1 MTKKKIIYIVL
12 GVVALVLVYFNYYGS
27 DKEVGDIKK
36 IVETINAVY
45 ESDDY
50 HVEAEKEIDY
60 LDEKESK
67 FEKAKAIIQGMIL
80 SGDNVFLDK
89 DKNLTLDT
97 NILGISPNG
106 WEIKAS
112 ELKFNKETKELVSTK
127 PMYAKNEEKG
137 VEILAN
143 KFKTTISM
151 DNITLEDG
159 VVIKNKLFSI
169 LADKANY
176 DNNTKIITLEG
187 NIKLSN
193 RIGEVGD
200 INTLKDV
207 KSLENTSNNKK
218 EKEISGTFS
227 KVYFNL
233 NERNLYATDG
243 FDMKYDEVGL
253 KGKDIVLNETTQS
266 FKVTGDVKFTY
277 QDYIFDVS
285 YIEKEP
291 NSDIINV
298 YGQIKGGN
306 PIYSV
311 LADKGEY
318 NINDKKI
325 RIFGNVDITSTKGE
339 KLNLDNFVYSSE
351 TKEADMYGNKIK
363 YTSPT
368 NNLEAEYIHYNTV
381 TKEITTDKPF
391 DSWNEKGEGITGT
404 NVVYNLGTK
413 DFYSKENITV
423 KNKDYGLTTKNV
435 TYKEET
441 GILSAPEPYVIKST
455 DETSTINGKSITYN
469 KKTGELTSPGE
480 IILNNKGTIMKGHD
494 LVYNNI
500 SGLGKLQGP
509 IPFEN
514 KEDKMSGTAKEI
526 IIKKGDYVDLIGPI
540 KVKQD
545 TTNMLVDNAR
555 YSYKDELVHVNT
567 PVKFNDPV
575 KSMVGSV
582 SSATYS
588 PKDSILKG
596 TNFNMK
602 EPDRSAKA
610 QNIVLYNKENRR
622 LELIG
627 NAYLSSGK
635 DNISGP
641 KIVYYLDTKDAET
654 PTNSIIHYDQYT
666 VKSTYGKVNKE
677 SGEIFVKNA
686 DVKSLDGNDFS
697 SNQAKGNIN
706 NVVHFTGN
714 VKGKSKQKEGDVYF
728 TGDKADLYMS
738 KVNNKYEAKKV
749 IVNTKSTFTQLNRK
763 IVSNYMELDLI
774 KKEVYAKD
782 KPVLTID
789 DGPKGNT
796 LVKADDVTG
805 YIDQD
810 LIKLNKNV
818 YVKNVNEKKEEVVLT
833 ADRGA
838 VTKKMADVYDRVKV
852 VTKDSVTTA
861 NEGHY
866 DMENRKIRAKGNVH
880 VEYQTDKSAGNVFD
894 NMTSTNTKKTTKK

>member
-1 MTKKKIIYIVL
+1 MSKKKIIYIVL

-89 DKNLTLDT
+89 NKNLTLDT

-112 ELKFNKETKELVSTK
+112 ELKFNKEAKELVSTK

-176 DNNTKIITLEG
+176 NNNTKIITLEG
-187 NIKLSN
+187 NIRLSN
-193 RIGEVGD
+193 GIGEVGD

-207 KSLENTSNNKK
+207 KDIPNNSINKNDK
-218 EKEISGTFS
+218 EMSGTFS
-227 KVYFNL
+227 KVYFDL

-243 FDMKYDEVGL
+243 FDLKYDEVGL
-253 KGKDIVLNETTQS
+253 RGKNIVLNETTQS
-266 FKVTGDVKFTY
+266 LKVTDDVKFTY
-277 QDYIFDVS
+277 QDYVFDVS

-291 NSDIINV
+291 NSDIINI
-298 YGQIKGGN
+298 YGKIKGGN
-306 PIYSV
+306 PVYSV

-318 NINDKKI
+318 NVNDRKI

-363 YTSPT
+363 YTSST
-368 NNLEAEYIHYNTV
+368 NNLEAEYIHYSTV

-404 NVVYNLGTK
+404 NIVYNLGTK

-435 TYKEET
+435 TYKEDT
-441 GILSAPEPYVIKST
+441 GILSAPEPYVIKSI

-555 YSYKDELVHVNT
+555 YSYKDGLVHVNT
-567 PVKFNDPV
+567 PVKFNDSV

-582 SSATYS
+582 NSATYS

-706 NVVHFTGN
+706 DVVHFTGN
-714 VKGKSKQKEGDVYF
+714 VKGKSTQKEGDVYF
-728 TGDKADLYMS
+728 TGDKVNLYMG
-738 KVNNKYEAKKV
+738 KVNDKYEAKKV
-749 IVNTKSTFTQLNRK
+749 IVDTKSTFTQLNRK

-774 KKEVYAKD
+774 KKEIYAKD
-782 KPVLTID
+782 RPILTID
-789 DGPKGNT
+789 DGEKGNT

-805 YIDQD
+805 YIDKE

-818 YVKNVNEKKEEVVLT
+818 YVKNINEKKEETVLT
-833 ADRGA
+833 ADRGT
-838 VTKKMADVYDRVKV
+838 VTKQMADVYDRVKI

-866 DMENRKIRAKGNVH
+866 DMVNRKIRAKGNVH
-880 VEYQTDKSAGNVFD
+880 VDYTGDKSA
-894 NMTSTNTKKTTKK
+894 STILNDMASTKKK

>member
-351 TKEADMYGNKIK
+351 TKEADMYGNKIR

-404 NVVYNLGTK
+404 NIVYNLGTK

-480 IILNNKGTIMKGHD
+480 IIVNSKGTIMKGHD

-789 DGPKGNT
+789 DGEKGNT

-805 YIDQD
+805 YIDKE

-818 YVKNVNEKKEEVVLT
+818 YVKNINEKKEETVLT
-833 ADRGA
+833 ADRGT
-838 VTKKMADVYDRVKV
+838 VTKQMADVYDRVKV
-852 VTKDSVTTA
+852 VTKDSVITA

-866 DMENRKIRAKGNVH
+866 DIVNRKIRAKGNVH
-880 VEYQTDKSAGNVFD
+880 VDYTSDKSASSIFND
-894 NMTSTNTKKTTKK
+894 MTSTKKK

>member
-1 MTKKKIIYIVL
+1 MSKKKIIYIVL

-89 DKNLTLDT
+89 NKNLTLDT

-112 ELKFNKETKELVSTK
+112 ELKFNKEAKELVSTK

-176 DNNTKIITLEG
+176 NNNTKIITLEG

-193 RIGEVGD
+193 RIGEIGD

-218 EKEISGTFS
+218 EKEMSGTFS
-227 KVYFNL
+227 KVYFDL

-243 FDMKYDEVGL
+243 FDLKYDEVRL
-253 KGKDIVLNETTQS
+253 KGKNIVLNETTQS
-266 FKVTGDVKFTY
+266 LKVTDDVKFTY
-277 QDYIFDVS
+277 QDYVFDVS

-291 NSDIINV
+291 NSDIINI
-298 YGQIKGGN
+298 YGKIKGGN
-306 PIYSV
+306 PVYSV

-318 NINDKKI
+318 NVNDRKI

-363 YTSPT
+363 YTSST
-368 NNLEAEYIHYNTV
+368 NNLEAEYIHYSTV

-404 NVVYNLGTK
+404 NIVYNLGTK

-555 YSYKDELVHVNT
+555 YSYKDGLVHVNT
-567 PVKFNDPV
+567 PVKFNDSV

-582 SSATYS
+582 NSATYS

-706 NVVHFTGN
+706 DVVHFTGN
-714 VKGKSKQKEGDVYF
+714 VKGKSTQKEGDVYF
-728 TGDKADLYMS
+728 TGDKVDLYMG
-738 KVNNKYEAKKV
+738 KVNDKYEAKKV
-749 IVNTKSTFTQLNRK
+749 IVDTKSTFTQLNRK

-774 KKEVYAKD
+774 KKEIYAKD
-782 KPVLTID
+782 RPILTID
-789 DGPKGNT
+789 DGEKGNT
-796 LVKADDVTG
+796 LVKADDVTA
-805 YIDQD
+805 YIDKE

-818 YVKNVNEKKEEVVLT
+818 YVKNINEKKEETVLT
-833 ADRGA
+833 AERGT
-838 VTKKMADVYDRVKV
+838 VTKQMADVYDRVKI

-866 DMENRKIRAKGNVH
+866 DMVNRKIRAKGNVH
-880 VEYQTDKSAGNVFD
+880 VDYTGDKSA
-894 NMTSTNTKKTTKK
+894 STMFNDMASTKKK

>member
-404 NVVYNLGTK
+404 NIVYNLGTK

-480 IILNNKGTIMKGHD
+480 IMLNNKGTIMKGHD

-602 EPDRSAKA
+602 EPDKSAKA
-610 QNIVLYNKENRR
+610 QSIVLYNKENRR

-738 KVNNKYEAKKV
+738 KVNDKYEAKKV

-789 DGPKGNT
+789 DGEKGNT

-805 YIDQD
+805 YIDKE

-818 YVKNVNEKKEEVVLT
+818 YVKNINEKKEETVLT
-833 ADRGA
+833 ADRGT
-838 VTKKMADVYDRVKV
+838 VTKQMADVYDRVKV
-852 VTKDSVTTA
+852 VTKDSVITA

-866 DMENRKIRAKGNVH
+866 DIVNRKIRAKGNVH
-880 VEYQTDKSAGNVFD
+880 VDYTSGKSASSIFND
-894 NMTSTNTKKTTKK
+894 TTSTKKK

>member
-1 MTKKKIIYIVL
+1 MSKKKIIYIVL

-404 NVVYNLGTK
+404 NIVYNLGTK

-435 TYKEET
+435 TYKEDT

-526 IIKKGDYVDLIGPI
+526 IIKKGDYVDLNGPI

-789 DGPKGNT
+789 DGEKGNT

-805 YIDQD
+805 YIDKE

-818 YVKNVNEKKEEVVLT
+818 YVKNINEKKEETVLT
-833 ADRGA
+833 ADRGT
-838 VTKKMADVYDRVKV
+838 VTKQMADVYDRVKV
-852 VTKDSVTTA
+852 VTKDSVITA

-866 DMENRKIRAKGNVH
+866 DIVNRKIRAKGNVH
-880 VEYQTDKSAGNVFD
+880 VDYTSDKSASSIFND
-894 NMTSTNTKKTTKK
+894 MTSTKKK

>member
-404 NVVYNLGTK
+404 NIVYNLGNK

-789 DGPKGNT
+789 DGEKGNT

-805 YIDQD
+805 YIDKE

-818 YVKNVNEKKEEVVLT
+818 YVKNINEKKEETVLT
-833 ADRGA
+833 ADRGT
-838 VTKKMADVYDRVKV
+838 VTKQMADVYDRVKV
-852 VTKDSVTTA
+852 VTKDSVITA

-866 DMENRKIRAKGNVH
+866 DIVNRKIRAKGNVH
-880 VEYQTDKSAGNVFD
+880 VDYTSDKSASSIFND
-894 NMTSTNTKKTTKK
+894 TTSTKKK

>member
-1 MTKKKIIYIVL
+1 MSKKKIIYIAMGAIAVVL
-12 GVVALVLVYFNYYGS
+12 GYFNYFGS
-27 DKEVGDIKK
+27 DKEVGDIRK
-36 IVETINAVY
+36 IIETINAVY
-45 ESDDY
+45 ESDDI

-60 LDEKESK
+60 IDEKESK
-67 FEKAKAIIQGMIL
+67 FEKAKATIQGMLL
-80 SGDNVFLDK
+80 SGDNAFLDK

-112 ELKFNKETKELVSTK
+112 ELKYNKETQELISVK

-137 VEILAN
+137 IEVLAN

-176 DNNTKIITLEG
+176 NNANKTIILEG
-187 NIKLSN
+187 NIRLSN
-193 RIGEVGD
+193 RIGDIGD
-200 INTLKDV
+200 INTLKDIKDIQNSDV
-207 KSLENTSNNKK
+207 NKTDK
-218 EKEISGTFS
+218 EMSGTFE

-233 NERNLYATDG
+233 DERNLYATDG
-243 FDMKYDEVGL
+243 FDLKYDEVGL
-253 KGKDIVLNETTQS
+253 KGKNIVLNEITQS
-266 FKVTGDVKFTY
+266 FKVTDDVKFIY
-277 QDYIFDVS
+277 QDYIFDVN

-318 NINDKKI
+318 NINDKKV

-339 KLNLDNFVYSSE
+339 NLKLDNFIYSSE
-351 TKEADMYGNKIK
+351 TKEMDMYGNKIK
-363 YTSPT
+363 YTSPD
-368 NNLEAEYIHYNTV
+368 NNLEAEYIHYNTI
-381 TKEITTDKPF
+381 TKEVTTNKPF
-391 DSWNEKGEGITGT
+391 DSWNAKGEGLTGT
-404 NVVYNLGTK
+404 SIVYNLGTK

-441 GILSAPEPYVIKST
+441 GILTAPEPYVIESNSGDST
-455 DETSTINGKSITYN
+455 VNGNSITYN
-469 KKTGELTSPGE
+469 KKTGELVSPGQ
-480 IILNNKGTIMKGHD
+480 IIVNDKGTIIKGHD

-500 SGLGKLQGP
+500 SGLGKIQGP

-514 KEDKMSGTAKEI
+514 KADNMSGIAKEL

-540 KVKQD
+540 KARRE
-545 TTNMLVDNAR
+545 TTNMEFANAR
-555 YSYKDELVHVNT
+555 YSYKDELIHVNT

-575 KSMVGSV
+575 SSMVGSV

-588 PKDSILKG
+588 PKDSILRG

-602 EPDRSAKA
+602 EPDRSARA
-610 QNIVLYNKENRR
+610 QDIVLYNKDERK
-622 LELIG
+622 LELVG
-627 NAYLSSGK
+627 NAYISSGN

-654 PTNSIIHYDQYT
+654 PTNSVIHYDQYT
-666 VKSTYGKVNKE
+666 IKSSYAKVNRE
-677 SGEIFVKNA
+677 SGAVFAKNA
-686 DVKSLDGNDFS
+686 DVKSIDGNEFS
-697 SNQAKGNIN
+697 ANQAKGNTN
-706 NVVHFTGN
+706 DVVHFTGN
-714 VKGKSKQKEGDVYF
+714 VKGKSKQKEGDVFF

-738 KVNNKYEAKKV
+738 KVDDKYQAKKV
-749 IVNTKSTFTQLNRK
+749 IVDTKSTFTQLNRR
-763 IVSNYMELDLI
+763 IDSNYLELDLI
-774 KKEVYAKD
+774 KKEVYAK
-782 KPVLTID
+782 KNPVLTID

-805 YIDQD
+805 YIDKE

-818 YVKNVNEKKEEVVLT
+818 YVKNINEKKEETVLT
-833 ADRGA
+833 ADRGS
-838 VTKKMADVYDRVKV
+838 VTREMADVYDRVKIV
-852 VTKDSVTTA
+852 RNDSITTA

-866 DMENRKIRAKGNVH
+866 DMVNRKIRAKGNVH
-880 VEYQTDKSAGNVFD
+880 VEYTGDKSTSTILND
-894 NMTSTNTKKTTKK
+894 MTSTKKNKKE

>member
-112 ELKFNKETKELVSTK
+112 ELKFNKETKELISTK

-285 YIEKEP
+285 YVEKEP

-404 NVVYNLGTK
+404 NIVYNLGTK

-435 TYKEET
+435 TYKEDT

-789 DGPKGNT
+789 DGEKGNT

-805 YIDQD
+805 YIDKE

-818 YVKNVNEKKEEVVLT
+818 YVKNINEKKEETVLT
-833 ADRGA
+833 ADRGT
-838 VTKKMADVYDRVKV
+838 VTKQMADVYDRVKV
-852 VTKDSVTTA
+852 VTKDSVITA

-866 DMENRKIRAKGNVH
+866 DIVNRKIRAKGNVH
-880 VEYQTDKSAGNVFD
+880 VDYTSDKSASSIFND
-894 NMTSTNTKKTTKK
+894 MTSNKK

>member
-404 NVVYNLGTK
+404 NIVYNLGTK

-435 TYKEET
+435 TYKEDT

-610 QNIVLYNKENRR
+610 QSIVLYNKENRR

-654 PTNSIIHYDQYT
+654 PTNSIIHYNQYT

-789 DGPKGNT
+789 DGEKGNT

-805 YIDQD
+805 YIDKE

-818 YVKNVNEKKEEVVLT
+818 YVKNINEKKEETVLT
-833 ADRGA
+833 ADRGT
-838 VTKKMADVYDRVKV
+838 VTKQMADVYDRVKV
-852 VTKDSVTTA
+852 VTKDSVITA

-866 DMENRKIRAKGNVH
+866 DIVNRKIRAKGNVH
-880 VEYQTDKSAGNVFD
+880 VDYTSDKSASSIFND
-894 NMTSTNTKKTTKK
+894 MTSNKK

>member
-1 MTKKKIIYIVL
+1 MSKKKIIYIAIGVIAVVL
-12 GVVALVLVYFNYYGS
+12 GYFNYFGS

-404 NVVYNLGTK
+404 NIVYNLGTK

-526 IIKKGDYVDLIGPI
+526 IIKKGDYVDLIGPV

-706 NVVHFTGN
+706 NIVHFTGN

-738 KVNNKYEAKKV
+738 KVDDKYQAKKV

-789 DGPKGNT
+789 DGEKGNT

-805 YIDQD
+805 YIDKE

-818 YVKNVNEKKEEVVLT
+818 YVKNINEKKEETVLT
-833 ADRGA
+833 ADRGT
-838 VTKKMADVYDRVKV
+838 VTKQMADVYDRVKV
-852 VTKDSVTTA
+852 VTKDSVITA

-866 DMENRKIRAKGNVH
+866 DIVNRKIRAKGNVH
-880 VEYQTDKSAGNVFD
+880 VDYTSGKSASSIFND
-894 NMTSTNTKKTTKK
+894 TTSTKK

>member
-1 MTKKKIIYIVL
+1 MSKKKIIYIVL

-404 NVVYNLGTK
+404 NIVYNLGTK

-706 NVVHFTGN
+706 NIVHFTGN

-738 KVNNKYEAKKV
+738 KVNDKYEAKKV

-789 DGPKGNT
+789 DGEKGNT

-805 YIDQD
+805 YIDKE

-818 YVKNVNEKKEEVVLT
+818 YVKNINEKKEETVLT
-833 ADRGA
+833 ADRGT
-838 VTKKMADVYDRVKV
+838 VTKQMADVYDRVKV
-852 VTKDSVTTA
+852 VTKDSVITA

-866 DMENRKIRAKGNVH
+866 DIVNRKIRAKGNVH
-880 VEYQTDKSAGNVFD
+880 VDYTSDKSASSIFND
-894 NMTSTNTKKTTKK
+894 MASTKKK

>member
-1 MTKKKIIYIVL
+1 MSKKKIIYIAIGVIAVVL
-12 GVVALVLVYFNYYGS
+12 GYFNYFGS
-27 DKEVGDIKK
+27 DKEVGDIRK
-36 IVETINAVY
+36 IIETVNAVY

-50 HVEAEKEIDY
+50 RVEAEKEIDY
-60 LDEKESK
+60 IDEKESK
-67 FEKAKAIIQGMIL
+67 FEKAKATIQGMLL

-89 DKNLTLDT
+89 NRNLTLDT

-112 ELKFNKETKELVSTK
+112 ELKYNKETQELISVK

-137 VEILAN
+137 IEVLAN

-176 DNNTKIITLEG
+176 NNANKTIVLEG
-187 NIKLSN
+187 NIRLSN
-193 RIGEVGD
+193 RIGDIGD
-200 INTLKDV
+200 INTLKDIKDIQNSDV
-207 KSLENTSNNKK
+207 NKTDK
-218 EKEISGTFS
+218 EMSGTFE

-233 NERNLYATDG
+233 DERNLYATDG
-243 FDMKYDEVGL
+243 FDLKYDEVGL
-253 KGKDIVLNETTQS
+253 KGKNIVLNEISQS
-266 FKVTGDVKFTY
+266 FKVTDDVKFTY
-277 QDYIFDVS
+277 QDYIFDVN

-306 PIYSV
+306 SIYSV

-325 RIFGNVDITSTKGE
+325 RVFGNVDITSTKGE
-339 KLNLDNFVYSSE
+339 RLLLDNFIYSSQ

-363 YTSPT
+363 YTSPD
-368 NNLEAEYIHYNTV
+368 NNLEAEYIHYNTI
-381 TKEITTDKPF
+381 TKEVTTNKPF
-391 DSWNEKGEGITGT
+391 DSWNAKGDGLTGT
-404 NVVYNLGTK
+404 NIVYNLGTK

-423 KNKDYGLTTKNV
+423 KSKDYGLTTKNV

-441 GILSAPEPYVIKST
+441 GILTAPEPYEIKSNSG
-455 DETSTINGKSITYN
+455 DSTVNGNSITYN
-469 KKTGELTSPGE
+469 KKTGELVSPGQ
-480 IILNNKGTIMKGHD
+480 IIVNNKGTIIKGHD

-500 SGLGKLQGP
+500 SGLGKIQGP

-514 KEDKMSGTAKEI
+514 KADNMSGIAKEL

-540 KVKQD
+540 KARREI
-545 TTNMLVDNAR
+545 TNMEFANAR

-575 KSMVGSV
+575 SSMVGSV

-588 PKDSILKG
+588 PKDSILRG

-610 QNIVLYNKENRR
+610 QNIVLYNKDERK
-622 LELIG
+622 LELVG
-627 NAYLSSGK
+627 DAYLSSGK

-654 PTNSIIHYDQYT
+654 PSNSVIHYDQYT
-666 VKSTYGKVNKE
+666 IKSSYAKVNRE
-677 SGEIFVKNA
+677 NGAVFAKNA
-686 DVKSLDGNDFS
+686 DVKSVDGNEFS
-697 SNQAKGNIN
+697 ANQAKGNTN
-706 NVVHFTGN
+706 DVVYFTGN
-714 VKGKSKQKEGDVYF
+714 VKGKSKQKEGDVFF

-738 KVNNKYEAKKV
+738 KVDDKYQAKKV
-749 IVNTKSTFTQLNRK
+749 IVDTKSTFTQLNRR
-763 IVSNYMELDLI
+763 IDSNYLELDLI
-774 KKEVYAKD
+774 KKEVYAK
-782 KPVLTID
+782 KNPVLTID
-789 DGPKGNT
+789 DGAKGST

-805 YIDQD
+805 YIDKE

-818 YVKNVNEKKEEVVLT
+818 YVKNINEKKEETVLT
-833 ADRGA
+833 ADRGS
-838 VTKKMADVYDRVKV
+838 VTREMADVYDRVKIV
-852 VTKDSVTTA
+852 RKDSVTTA

-866 DMENRKIRAKGNVH
+866 DMVNRKIRAKGNVH
-880 VEYQTDKSAGNVFD
+880 VEYTGDKSTSTILND
-894 NMTSTNTKKTTKK
+894 MTSTKKNKKE

>member
-404 NVVYNLGTK
+404 NIVYNLGTK

-610 QNIVLYNKENRR
+610 QSIVLYNKENRR

-706 NVVHFTGN
+706 NIVHFTGN

-738 KVNNKYEAKKV
+738 KVNNKYEAKKI

-789 DGPKGNT
+789 DGEKGNT

-805 YIDQD
+805 YIDKE

-818 YVKNVNEKKEEVVLT
+818 YVKNINEKKEETVLT
-833 ADRGA
+833 ADRGT
-838 VTKKMADVYDRVKV
+838 VTKQMADVYDRVKV
-852 VTKDSVTTA
+852 VTKDSVITA

-866 DMENRKIRAKGNVH
+866 DIVNRKIRAKGNVH
-880 VEYQTDKSAGNVFD
+880 VDYTSGKSASSIFND
-894 NMTSTNTKKTTKK
+894 TTSTKK

>member
-1 MTKKKIIYIVL
+1 MSKKKIIYIVL

-89 DKNLTLDT
+89 NKNLTLDT

-112 ELKFNKETKELVSTK
+112 ELKFNKEAKELVSTK

-176 DNNTKIITLEG
+176 NNNTKIITLEG

-193 RIGEVGD
+193 RIGEIGD

-207 KSLENTSNNKK
+207 KSLQNTSNNKK
-218 EKEISGTFS
+218 EKEMSGTFS
-227 KVYFNL
+227 KVYFDL

-243 FDMKYDEVGL
+243 FDLKYDEVGL
-253 KGKDIVLNETTQS
+253 RGKNIVLNETTQS
-266 FKVTGDVKFTY
+266 LKVTDDVKFTY
-277 QDYIFDVS
+277 QDYVFDVS

-291 NSDIINV
+291 NSDIINI
-298 YGQIKGGN
+298 YGKIKGGN
-306 PIYSV
+306 PVYSV

-318 NINDKKI
+318 NVNDKKI

-363 YTSPT
+363 YTSST
-368 NNLEAEYIHYNTV
+368 NNLEAEYIHYSTV

-404 NVVYNLGTK
+404 NIVYNLGTK

-435 TYKEET
+435 TYKEDT
-441 GILSAPEPYVIKST
+441 GILSAPEPYVIKSI

-514 KEDKMSGTAKEI
+514 KEDKISGIAKEI

-555 YSYKDELVHVNT
+555 YSYKDGLVHVNT

-582 SSATYS
+582 NSATYS

-706 NVVHFTGN
+706 DVVHFTGN
-714 VKGKSKQKEGDVYF
+714 VKGKSTQKEGDVYF
-728 TGDKADLYMS
+728 TGDKVDLYMG
-738 KVNNKYEAKKV
+738 KVNDKYKAKKV
-749 IVNTKSTFTQLNRK
+749 IVDTKSTFTQLNRK

-774 KKEVYAKD
+774 KKEIYAKD
-782 KPVLTID
+782 RPILTID
-789 DGPKGNT
+789 DGEKGNT
-796 LVKADDVTG
+796 LVKADDVTA
-805 YIDQD
+805 YIDKE

-818 YVKNVNEKKEEVVLT
+818 YVKNINEKKEETVLT
-833 ADRGA
+833 AERGT
-838 VTKKMADVYDRVKV
+838 VTKQMADVYDRVKI

-866 DMENRKIRAKGNVH
+866 DMVNRKIRAKGNVH
-880 VEYQTDKSAGNVFD
+880 VDYTGDKSA
-894 NMTSTNTKKTTKK
+894 STIFNDMASTKKK

>member
-1 MTKKKIIYIVL
+1 MSKKKIIYIVL

-404 NVVYNLGTK
+404 NIVYNLGTK

-441 GILSAPEPYVIKST
+441 GILSAPEPYIIKST

-602 EPDRSAKA
+602 EPDRFAKA

-706 NVVHFTGN
+706 NIVHFTGN

-738 KVNNKYEAKKV
+738 KVNDKYEAKKV

-789 DGPKGNT
+789 DGEKGNT

-805 YIDQD
+805 YIDKE

-818 YVKNVNEKKEEVVLT
+818 YVKNINEKKEETVLT
-833 ADRGA
+833 ADRGT
-838 VTKKMADVYDRVKV
+838 VTKQMADVYDRVKV
-852 VTKDSVTTA
+852 VTKDSVITA

-866 DMENRKIRAKGNVH
+866 DIVNRKIRAKGNVH
-880 VEYQTDKSAGNVFD
+880 VDYTSDKSASSIFND
-894 NMTSTNTKKTTKK
+894 MTSTKKK

>member
-1 MTKKKIIYIVL
+1 MSKKKIIYIVL
-12 GVVALVLVYFNYYGS
+12 GVVVLVLVYFNYYGS

-89 DKNLTLDT
+89 NKNLTLDT

-112 ELKFNKETKELVSTK
+112 ELKFNKEAKELVSTK

-176 DNNTKIITLEG
+176 NNSSKIITLEG
-187 NIKLSN
+187 NIRLSN
-193 RIGEVGD
+193 GIGEVGD

-207 KSLENTSNNKK
+207 KDIPNNSINKNDK
-218 EKEISGTFS
+218 EMSGTFS
-227 KVYFNL
+227 KVYFDL

-243 FDMKYDEVGL
+243 FDLKYDEVGL
-253 KGKDIVLNETTQS
+253 RGKNIVLNETTQS
-266 FKVTGDVKFTY
+266 LKVTDDVKFTY
-277 QDYIFDVS
+277 QDYVFDVS

-291 NSDIINV
+291 NSDIINI
-298 YGQIKGGN
+298 YGKIKGGN
-306 PIYSV
+306 PVYSV

-318 NINDKKI
+318 NVNDKKI

-339 KLNLDNFVYSSE
+339 KLVLDNVVYSSA

-363 YTSPT
+363 YTSPE

-381 TKEITTDKPF
+381 TKEVTTNKPF
-391 DSWNEKGEGITGT
+391 DSWNQKGEGLTGT
-404 NVVYNLGTK
+404 SISYNLGTK

-435 TYKEET
+435 TYKEDT
-441 GILSAPEPYVIKST
+441 GILSAPEPYVIKSI

-555 YSYKDELVHVNT
+555 YSYKDGLVHVNT
-567 PVKFNDPV
+567 PVKFNDSV

-582 SSATYS
+582 NSATYS

-706 NVVHFTGN
+706 DVVHFTGN
-714 VKGKSKQKEGDVYF
+714 VKGKSTQKEGDVYF
-728 TGDKADLYMS
+728 TGDKVDLYMG
-738 KVNNKYEAKKV
+738 KVNDKYEAKKV
-749 IVNTKSTFTQLNRK
+749 IVDTKSTFTQLNRK
-763 IVSNYMELDLI
+763 IDSNYLELDLI
-774 KKEVYAKD
+774 KKEVYARKN
-782 KPVLTID
+782 PVLTID
-789 DGPKGNT
+789 DGPKGST
-796 LVKADDVTG
+796 LVKADDVTA
-805 YIDQD
+805 YIDKE

-818 YVKNVNEKKEEVVLT
+818 YVKNINEKKEETVLT
-833 ADRGA
+833 ADRGS
-838 VTKKMADVYDRVKV
+838 VTREMADVYDRVKIV
-852 VTKDSVTTA
+852 RNDSITTA

-866 DMENRKIRAKGNVH
+866 DMVNRKIRAKGNVH
-880 VEYQTDKSAGNVFD
+880 VDYTGDKSA
-894 NMTSTNTKKTTKK
+894 STIFNDMASTKKK

>member
-1 MTKKKIIYIVL
+1 MSKKKIIYIVL

-89 DKNLTLDT
+89 NKNLTLDT

-176 DNNTKIITLEG
+176 NNNTKIITLEG

-243 FDMKYDEVGL
+243 FDLKYDEVRL
-253 KGKDIVLNETTQS
+253 KGKNIVLNETTQS
-266 FKVTGDVKFTY
+266 LKVTDDVKFTY
-277 QDYIFDVS
+277 QDYVFDVS

-404 NVVYNLGTK
+404 NIVYNLGTK

-435 TYKEET
+435 TYKEDT

-555 YSYKDELVHVNT
+555 YSYKDGLVHVNT
-567 PVKFNDPV
+567 PVKFNDSV

-582 SSATYS
+582 NSATYS

-706 NVVHFTGN
+706 DVVHFTGN
-714 VKGKSKQKEGDVYF
+714 VKGKSTQKEGDVYF
-728 TGDKADLYMS
+728 TGDKVDLYMG
-738 KVNNKYEAKKV
+738 KVNDKYEAKKV

-763 IVSNYMELDLI
+763 IVSNYMELDLV

-789 DGPKGNT
+789 DGEKGNT

-805 YIDQD
+805 YIDKE

-818 YVKNVNEKKEEVVLT
+818 YVKNINEKKEETVLT
-833 ADRGA
+833 ADRGT
-838 VTKKMADVYDRVKV
+838 VTKQMADVYDRVKI

-866 DMENRKIRAKGNVH
+866 DMVNRKIRAKGNVH
-880 VEYQTDKSAGNVFD
+880 VDYTGDKSASTILND
-894 NMTSTNTKKTTKK
+894 MTSTKKK

>member
-404 NVVYNLGTK
+404 NIVYNLGTK

-480 IILNNKGTIMKGHD
+480 IILNNKGTIIKGHD

-602 EPDRSAKA
+602 EPDKSAKA
-610 QNIVLYNKENRR
+610 QSIVLYNKENRR

-789 DGPKGNT
+789 DGEKGNT

-805 YIDQD
+805 YIDKE

-818 YVKNVNEKKEEVVLT
+818 YVKNINEKKEETVLT
-833 ADRGA
+833 ADRGT
-838 VTKKMADVYDRVKV
+838 VTKQMADVYNRVKV
-852 VTKDSVTTA
+852 VTKDSVITA

-866 DMENRKIRAKGNVH
+866 DIVNRKIRAKGNVH
-880 VEYQTDKSAGNVFD
+880 VDYTSGKSASSIFND
-894 NMTSTNTKKTTKK
+894 TTSTKKK

>member
-404 NVVYNLGTK
+404 NIVYNLGTK

-514 KEDKMSGTAKEI
+514 KEDKMSGIAKEI

-789 DGPKGNT
+789 DGEKGNT

-805 YIDQD
+805 YIDKE

-818 YVKNVNEKKEEVVLT
+818 YVKNINEKKEETVLT
-833 ADRGA
+833 ADRGT
-838 VTKKMADVYDRVKV
+838 VTKQMADVYDRVKV
-852 VTKDSVTTA
+852 VTKDSVITA

-866 DMENRKIRAKGNVH
+866 DIVNRKIRAKGNVH
-880 VEYQTDKSAGNVFD
+880 VDYTSDKSASSIFND
-894 NMTSTNTKKTTKK
+894 TTSTKKK

>member
-404 NVVYNLGTK
+404 NIVYNLGTK

-435 TYKEET
+435 TYKEDT

-610 QNIVLYNKENRR
+610 QSIVIYNKENRR

-686 DVKSLDGNDFS
+686 DIKSLDGNDFS

-738 KVNNKYEAKKV
+738 KVNDKYEAKKV

-789 DGPKGNT
+789 DGEKGNT

-805 YIDQD
+805 YIDKE

-818 YVKNVNEKKEEVVLT
+818 YVKNINEKKEETVLT
-833 ADRGA
+833 ADRGT
-838 VTKKMADVYDRVKV
+838 VTKQMADVYDRVKV
-852 VTKDSVTTA
+852 VTKDSVITA

-866 DMENRKIRAKGNVH
+866 DIVNRKIRAKGNVH
-880 VEYQTDKSAGNVFD
+880 VDYTSDKSASSIFND
-894 NMTSTNTKKTTKK
+894 MTSTKKK

>member
-193 RIGEVGD
+193 RIGEIGD

-218 EKEISGTFS
+218 EKEMSGTFS

-243 FDMKYDEVGL
+243 FDLKYDEVGL

-298 YGQIKGGN
+298 YGQIRGGN

-351 TKEADMYGNKIK
+351 TKEADMYGNKIR

-381 TKEITTDKPF
+381 TKEITTDKTF

-404 NVVYNLGTK
+404 NIVYNLGTK

-441 GILSAPEPYVIKST
+441 GILSAPEPYIIKST

-526 IIKKGDYVDLIGPI
+526 IIKKGDYVDLIGPV

-706 NVVHFTGN
+706 NIVHFTGN

-738 KVNNKYEAKKV
+738 KVNDKYEAKKV

-789 DGPKGNT
+789 DGEKGNT

-805 YIDQD
+805 YIDKE

-818 YVKNVNEKKEEVVLT
+818 YVKNINEKKEETVLT
-833 ADRGA
+833 ADRGT
-838 VTKKMADVYDRVKV
+838 VTKQMADVYDRVKV
-852 VTKDSVTTA
+852 VTKDSVITA

-866 DMENRKIRAKGNVH
+866 DIVNRKIRAKGNVH
-880 VEYQTDKSAGNVFD
+880 VDYTSGKSASSIFN
-894 NMTSTNTKKTTKK
+894 NTTSTKK

>member
-67 FEKAKAIIQGMIL
+67 FEKAKAVIQGMIL

-404 NVVYNLGTK
+404 NIVYNLGTK

-789 DGPKGNT
+789 DGEKGNT

-805 YIDQD
+805 YIDKE

-818 YVKNVNEKKEEVVLT
+818 YVKNINEKKEETVLT
-833 ADRGA
+833 ADRGT
-838 VTKKMADVYDRVKV
+838 VTKQMADVYDRVKV
-852 VTKDSVTTA
+852 VTKDSVITA

-866 DMENRKIRAKGNVH
+866 DIVNRKIRAKGNVH
-880 VEYQTDKSAGNVFD
+880 VDYTSDKSASSIFND
-894 NMTSTNTKKTTKK
+894 TTSTKKK

>member
-1 MTKKKIIYIVL
+1 MSKKKIIYIAMGAIAVVL
-12 GVVALVLVYFNYYGS
+12 GYFNYFGS
-27 DKEVGDIKK
+27 DKEVGDIRK
-36 IVETINAVY
+36 IIETINAVY
-45 ESDDY
+45 ESDDI

-60 LDEKESK
+60 IDEKESK
-67 FEKAKAIIQGMIL
+67 FKKAKATIQGMLL
-80 SGDNVFLDK
+80 SGDNAFLDK

-112 ELKFNKETKELVSTK
+112 ELKYNKETQELISVK

-137 VEILAN
+137 IEVLAN

-176 DNNTKIITLEG
+176 NNANKTIVLEG
-187 NIKLSN
+187 NIRLSN
-193 RIGEVGD
+193 RIGDIGD
-200 INTLKDV
+200 INTLKDIKDIQNSDV
-207 KSLENTSNNKK
+207 NKTDK
-218 EKEISGTFS
+218 EMSGTFE

-233 NERNLYATDG
+233 DERNLYATDG
-243 FDMKYDEVGL
+243 FDLKYDEVGL
-253 KGKDIVLNETTQS
+253 KGKNIVLNEITQS
-266 FKVTGDVKFTY
+266 FKVTDDVKFTY
-277 QDYIFDVS
+277 QDYIFDVN

-318 NINDKKI
+318 NINDKKV

-339 KLNLDNFVYSSE
+339 NLKLDNFIYSSE
-351 TKEADMYGNKIK
+351 TKEMDMYGNKIK
-363 YTSPT
+363 YTSPD
-368 NNLEAEYIHYNTV
+368 NNLEAEYIHYNTI
-381 TKEITTDKPF
+381 TKEVTTNKPF
-391 DSWNEKGEGITGT
+391 DSWNAKGEGLTGT
-404 NVVYNLGTK
+404 SIVYNLGTK

-441 GILSAPEPYVIKST
+441 GILTAPEPYEIKSNSG
-455 DETSTINGKSITYN
+455 DSTINGKSIIYN
-469 KKTGELTSPGE
+469 KKTGELVSPGE
-480 IILNNKGTIMKGHD
+480 IIVNDKGTIIKGHD

-500 SGLGKLQGP
+500 SGLGKIQGP

-514 KEDKMSGTAKEI
+514 KADNMSGIAKEL

-540 KVKQD
+540 KARRE
-545 TTNMLVDNAR
+545 TTNMEFANAR
-555 YSYKDELVHVNT
+555 YSYKDELIHVNT

-575 KSMVGSV
+575 SSMVGSV

-588 PKDSILKG
+588 PKDSILRG

-602 EPDRSAKA
+602 EPDRSARA
-610 QNIVLYNKENRR
+610 QNIVLYNKDERK
-622 LELIG
+622 LELVG
-627 NAYLSSGK
+627 NAYISSGN

-654 PTNSIIHYDQYT
+654 PTNSVIHYDQYT
-666 VKSTYGKVNKE
+666 IKSSYAKVNRE
-677 SGEIFVKNA
+677 SGAVFAKNA
-686 DVKSLDGNDFS
+686 DVKSIDGNEFS
-697 SNQAKGNIN
+697 ANQAKGNTN
-706 NVVHFTGN
+706 DVVHFTGD
-714 VKGKSKQKEGDVYF
+714 VKGKSKQKEGDVFF

-738 KVNNKYEAKKV
+738 KVDDKYQAKKV
-749 IVNTKSTFTQLNRK
+749 IVDTKSTFTQLNRR
-763 IVSNYMELDLI
+763 IDSNYLELDLI
-774 KKEVYAKD
+774 KKEVYAK
-782 KPVLTID
+782 KNPVLTID

-805 YIDQD
+805 YIDKE

-818 YVKNVNEKKEEVVLT
+818 YVKNINEKKEETVLT
-833 ADRGA
+833 ADKGT
-838 VTKKMADVYDRVKV
+838 VTREMADVYDRVKI

-866 DMENRKIRAKGNVH
+866 DIVNRKIRAKGNVH
-880 VEYQTDKSAGNVFD
+880 VDYTGDKSTSTIFND
-894 NMTSTNTKKTTKK
+894 MTSTKKK

>member
-404 NVVYNLGTK
+404 NIVYNLGTK

-610 QNIVLYNKENRR
+610 QSIVLYNKENRR

-641 KIVYYLDTKDAET
+641 RIVYYLDTKDAET

-738 KVNNKYEAKKV
+738 KVDDKYQAKKV

-789 DGPKGNT
+789 DGEKGNT

-805 YIDQD
+805 YIDKE

-818 YVKNVNEKKEEVVLT
+818 YVKNINEKKEETVLT
-833 ADRGA
+833 ADRGT
-838 VTKKMADVYDRVKV
+838 VTKQMADVYDRVKV
-852 VTKDSVTTA
+852 VTKDSVITA

-866 DMENRKIRAKGNVH
+866 DIVNRKIRAKGNVH
-880 VEYQTDKSAGNVFD
+880 VDYTSDKSASSIFND
-894 NMTSTNTKKTTKK
+894 TTSTKKK

>member
-306 PIYSV
+306 PIYSM

-404 NVVYNLGTK
+404 NIVYNLGTK

-514 KEDKMSGTAKEI
+514 KEDKMSGTVKEI

-789 DGPKGNT
+789 DGEKGNT

-805 YIDQD
+805 YIDKE

-818 YVKNVNEKKEEVVLT
+818 YVKNINEKKEETVLT
-833 ADRGA
+833 ADRGT
-838 VTKKMADVYDRVKV
+838 VTKQMADVYDRVKV
-852 VTKDSVTTA
+852 VTKDSVITA

-866 DMENRKIRAKGNVH
+866 DIVNRKIRAKGNVH
-880 VEYQTDKSAGNVFD
+880 VDYTSDKSASSIFND
-894 NMTSTNTKKTTKK
+894 TTSTKKK

>member
-404 NVVYNLGTK
+404 NIVYNLGTK

-435 TYKEET
+435 TYKEDT

-763 IVSNYMELDLI
+763 IVSSYMELDLI

-789 DGPKGNT
+789 DGEKGNT

-805 YIDQD
+805 YIDKE

-818 YVKNVNEKKEEVVLT
+818 YVKNINEKKEETVLT
-833 ADRGA
+833 ADRGT
-838 VTKKMADVYDRVKV
+838 VTKQMADVYDRVKV
-852 VTKDSVTTA
+852 VTKDSVITA

-866 DMENRKIRAKGNVH
+866 DIVNRKIRAKGNVH
-880 VEYQTDKSAGNVFD
+880 VDYTSDKSASSIFND
-894 NMTSTNTKKTTKK
+894 MTSNKK

>member
-404 NVVYNLGTK
+404 NIVYNLGTK

-480 IILNNKGTIMKGHD
+480 IMLNNKGTIMKGHD

-545 TTNMLVDNAR
+545 TTKMLVDNAR

-706 NVVHFTGN
+706 NIVHFTGN

-738 KVNNKYEAKKV
+738 KVNDKYEAKKV

-789 DGPKGNT
+789 DGEKGNT

-805 YIDQD
+805 YIDKE

-818 YVKNVNEKKEEVVLT
+818 YVKNINEKKEETVLT
-833 ADRGA
+833 ADRGT
-838 VTKKMADVYDRVKV
+838 VTKQMADVYDRVKV
-852 VTKDSVTTA
+852 VTKDSVITA

-866 DMENRKIRAKGNVH
+866 DIVNRKIRAKGNVH
-880 VEYQTDKSAGNVFD
+880 VDYTSDKSASSIFND
-894 NMTSTNTKKTTKK
+894 MTSTKKK

>member
-1 MTKKKIIYIVL
+1 MSKKKIIYIVL

-89 DKNLTLDT
+89 NKNLTLDT

-112 ELKFNKETKELVSTK
+112 ELKFNKEAKELVSTK

-176 DNNTKIITLEG
+176 NNNTKIITLEG

-193 RIGEVGD
+193 RIGEIGD

-218 EKEISGTFS
+218 EMSGTFS
-227 KVYFNL
+227 KVYFDL

-243 FDMKYDEVGL
+243 FDLKYDEVRL
-253 KGKDIVLNETTQS
+253 KGKNIVLNETTQS
-266 FKVTGDVKFTY
+266 LKVTDDVKFTY
-277 QDYIFDVS
+277 QDYVFDVS

-291 NSDIINV
+291 NSDIINI
-298 YGQIKGGN
+298 YGKIKGGN
-306 PIYSV
+306 PVYSV

-318 NINDKKI
+318 NVNDKKI

-363 YTSPT
+363 YTSST
-368 NNLEAEYIHYNTV
+368 NNLEAEYIHYSTV

-404 NVVYNLGTK
+404 NIVYNLGTK

-435 TYKEET
+435 TYKEDT
-441 GILSAPEPYVIKST
+441 GILSAPEPYVIKSI

-555 YSYKDELVHVNT
+555 YSYKDGLVHVNT

-582 SSATYS
+582 NSATYS

-706 NVVHFTGN
+706 DVVHFTGN
-714 VKGKSKQKEGDVYF
+714 VKGKSTQKEGDVYF
-728 TGDKADLYMS
+728 TGDKVDLYMG
-738 KVNNKYEAKKV
+738 KVNDKYEAKKV
-749 IVNTKSTFTQLNRK
+749 IVDTKSTFTQLNRK

-774 KKEVYAKD
+774 KKEIYAKD
-782 KPVLTID
+782 RPILTID
-789 DGPKGNT
+789 DGEKGNT

-805 YIDQD
+805 YIDKE

-818 YVKNVNEKKEEVVLT
+818 YVKNINEKKEETVLT
-833 ADRGA
+833 ADRGT
-838 VTKKMADVYDRVKV
+838 VTKQMADVYDRVKI

-866 DMENRKIRAKGNVH
+866 DMVNRKIRAKGNVH
-880 VEYQTDKSAGNVFD
+880 VDYTGDKSASTILND
-894 NMTSTNTKKTTKK
+894 MTSTKKK

>member
-1 MTKKKIIYIVL
+1 MSKKKIIYIAMGAIAVVL
-12 GVVALVLVYFNYYGS
+12 GYFNYFGS
-27 DKEVGDIKK
+27 DKEVGDIRK
-36 IVETINAVY
+36 IIETINAVY
-45 ESDDY
+45 ESDDI

-60 LDEKESK
+60 IDEKESK
-67 FEKAKAIIQGMIL
+67 FKKAKATIQGMLL
-80 SGDNVFLDK
+80 SGDNAFLDK

-112 ELKFNKETKELVSTK
+112 ELKYNKETQELISVK

-137 VEILAN
+137 IEVLAN

-176 DNNTKIITLEG
+176 NNANKTIVLEG
-187 NIKLSN
+187 NIRLSN
-193 RIGEVGD
+193 RIGDIGD
-200 INTLKDV
+200 INTLKDIKDIQNSDV
-207 KSLENTSNNKK
+207 NKTDK
-218 EKEISGTFS
+218 EMSGTFE

-233 NERNLYATDG
+233 DERNLYATDG
-243 FDMKYDEVGL
+243 FDLKYDEVGL
-253 KGKDIVLNETTQS
+253 KGKNIVLNEITQS
-266 FKVTGDVKFTY
+266 FKVTDDVKFTY
-277 QDYIFDVS
+277 QDYIFDVN

-318 NINDKKI
+318 NINDKKV

-339 KLNLDNFVYSSE
+339 NLKLDNFIYSSE
-351 TKEADMYGNKIK
+351 TKEMDMYGNKIK
-363 YTSPT
+363 YTSPD
-368 NNLEAEYIHYNTV
+368 NNLEAEYIHYNTI
-381 TKEITTDKPF
+381 TKEVTTNKPF
-391 DSWNEKGEGITGT
+391 DSWNAKGEGLTGT
-404 NVVYNLGTK
+404 SIVYNLGTK

-441 GILSAPEPYVIKST
+441 GILTAPEPYEIKSNSG
-455 DETSTINGKSITYN
+455 DSTINGKSITYN
-469 KKTGELTSPGE
+469 KKTGELVSPGE
-480 IILNNKGTIMKGHD
+480 IIVNDKGTIIKGHD

-500 SGLGKLQGP
+500 SGLGKIQGP

-514 KEDKMSGTAKEI
+514 KADNMSGIAKEL

-540 KVKQD
+540 KARRE
-545 TTNMLVDNAR
+545 TTNMEFANAR
-555 YSYKDELVHVNT
+555 YSYKDELIHVNT

-575 KSMVGSV
+575 SSMVGSV

-588 PKDSILKG
+588 PKDSILRG

-602 EPDRSAKA
+602 EPDRSARA
-610 QNIVLYNKENRR
+610 QDIVLYNKDERK
-622 LELIG
+622 LELVG
-627 NAYLSSGK
+627 NAYISSGN

-654 PTNSIIHYDQYT
+654 PTNSVIHYDQYT
-666 VKSTYGKVNKE
+666 IKSSYAKVNRE
-677 SGEIFVKNA
+677 SGAVFAKKA
-686 DVKSLDGNDFS
+686 DVKSIDGNEFS
-697 SNQAKGNIN
+697 ANQAKGNTN
-706 NVVHFTGN
+706 DVVHFTGN
-714 VKGKSKQKEGDVYF
+714 VKGKSKQKEGDVFF

-738 KVNNKYEAKKV
+738 KVDDKYQAKKV
-749 IVNTKSTFTQLNRK
+749 IVDTKSIFTQLNRR
-763 IVSNYMELDLI
+763 IDSNYLELDLI
-774 KKEVYAKD
+774 KKEVYAK
-782 KPVLTID
+782 KNPVLTID

-805 YIDQD
+805 YIDKE

-818 YVKNVNEKKEEVVLT
+818 YVKNINEKKEETVLT
-833 ADRGA
+833 ADRGS
-838 VTKKMADVYDRVKV
+838 VTREMADVYDRVKIV
-852 VTKDSVTTA
+852 RNDSITTA

-866 DMENRKIRAKGNVH
+866 DMVNRKIRAKGNVH
-880 VEYQTDKSAGNVFD
+880 VEYTGDKSTSTILN
-894 NMTSTNTKKTTKK
+894 NMTSTKKNKKE

>member
-1 MTKKKIIYIVL
+1 MSKKKIIYIAMGVIAVVL
-12 GVVALVLVYFNYYGS
+12 GYLNYFGS
-27 DKEVGDIKK
+27 DKEVGDIRK
-36 IVETINAVY
+36 IIETVNAVY

-60 LDEKESK
+60 IDEKESK
-67 FEKAKAIIQGMIL
+67 FEKAKAKIQGMLL

-89 DKNLTLDT
+89 DRNLTLDT

-112 ELKFNKETKELVSTK
+112 ELKYNKTTQELISTK

-137 VEILAN
+137 VEVLAN
-143 KFKTTISM
+143 KFKTTITM

-176 DNNTKIITLEG
+176 NNANKTIVLEG
-187 NIKLSN
+187 NIRLSN
-193 RIGEVGD
+193 RIGEIGD
-200 INTLKDV
+200 INTLKDI
-207 KSLENTSNNKK
+207 KDIQNNSANRTDK
-218 EKEISGTFS
+218 EMSGTF
-227 KVYFNL
+227 
-233 NERNLYATDG
+233 G
-243 FDMKYDEVGL
+243 FDLKYDDVGL
-253 KGKDIVLNETTQS
+253 KGKNIVLNETTQS
-266 FKVTGDVKFTY
+266 LKVTDDVKFTY
-277 QDYIFDVS
+277 QDYVFDVN

-291 NSDIINV
+291 NSDIINI
-298 YGQIKGGN
+298 YGKIKGGN
-306 PIYSV
+306 PVYSI

-318 NINDKKI
+318 NVNDKKI

-339 KLNLDNFVYSSE
+339 KLILDNFVYSSE

-363 YTSPT
+363 YTSPD

-381 TKEITTDKPF
+381 TKEVTTDKPF
-391 DSWNEKGEGITGT
+391 DSWNAKGEGLTGT
-404 NVVYNLGTK
+404 SIVYNLGTK

-435 TYKEET
+435 TYKEDT
-441 GILSAPEPYVIKST
+441 GILTAPEPYVIKSSSG
-455 DETSTINGKSITYN
+455 DSTVNGNSITYN
-469 KKTGELTSPGE
+469 KKTGELVSPGE
-480 IILNNKGTIMKGHD
+480 ITVDNKGTIIKGHD

-500 SGLGKLQGP
+500 SGLGKIEGP

-514 KEDKMSGTAKEI
+514 KADNMSGIAKEL
-526 IIKKGDYVDLIGPI
+526 IIKKGDYVDLVGPI
-540 KVKQD
+540 KAKRD
-545 TTNMLVDNAR
+545 TTNMEFANAR
-555 YSYKDELVHVNT
+555 YSYKDELIHVNT

-575 KSMVGSV
+575 SSMVGSV

-588 PKDSILKG
+588 PKDSILRG

-602 EPDRSAKA
+602 EPDRSARA
-610 QNIVLYNKENRR
+610 QNIVLYNKDERK
-622 LELIG
+622 LELVG
-627 NAYLSSGK
+627 NAYISSGN

-654 PTNSIIHYDQYT
+654 PTNSVINYDQYT
-666 VKSTYGKVNKE
+666 IKSSYAKVNRE
-677 SGEIFVKNA
+677 SGAVFAKKA
-686 DVKSLDGNDFS
+686 DVKSIDGNEFS
-697 SNQAKGNIN
+697 ANQAKGNTN
-706 NVVHFTGN
+706 DVVHFTGN
-714 VKGKSKQKEGDVYF
+714 VKGKSKQKEGDVFF

-738 KVNNKYEAKKV
+738 KVDDKYQAKKV
-749 IVNTKSTFTQLNRK
+749 IVDTKSTFTQLNRR
-763 IVSNYMELDLI
+763 IDSNYLELDLI
-774 KKEVYAKD
+774 KKEVYAK
-782 KPVLTID
+782 KNPVLTID

-805 YIDQD
+805 YIDKE

-818 YVKNVNEKKEEVVLT
+818 YVKNINEKKEETVLT
-833 ADRGA
+833 ADRGT
-838 VTKKMADVYDRVKV
+838 VTKEMADVYDSVKI

-866 DMENRKIRAKGNVH
+866 DIVNRKIRAKGNVH
-880 VEYQTDKSAGNVFD
+880 VDYTGDKSTSTIFND
-894 NMTSTNTKKTTKK
+894 MTSTKKK

>member
-1 MTKKKIIYIVL
+1 MSKKKIIYIAMGLIAVVL
-12 GVVALVLVYFNYYGS
+12 GYFNYFGS
-27 DKEVGDIKK
+27 DKEVGDIRK
-36 IVETINAVY
+36 IIETINAVY
-45 ESDDY
+45 ESDDIR
-50 HVEAEKEIDY
+50 VEAEKEIDY
-60 LDEKESK
+60 VDEKESK
-67 FEKAKAIIQGMIL
+67 FEKAKATIQGMLL
-80 SGDNVFLDK
+80 SGDNAFLDK

-112 ELKFNKETKELVSTK
+112 ELKYNKETQELVSVK
-127 PMYAKNEEKG
+127 PMYAKNAEKG
-137 VEILAN
+137 VEVLAN

-159 VVIKNKLFSI
+159 VIIKNKLFSI

-176 DNNTKIITLEG
+176 NNSSKIITLEG
-187 NIKLSN
+187 NIRLSN

-207 KSLENTSNNKK
+207 KDVQDNSASKA
-218 EKEISGTFS
+218 EKEMSGTFS

-233 NERNLYATDG
+233 DERNLYATDG
-243 FDMKYDEVGL
+243 FDLKYDEVGL
-253 KGKDIVLNETTQS
+253 KGRNIVLNETTQS
-266 FKVTGDVKFTY
+266 FKVTDDVKFTY

-298 YGQIKGGN
+298 YGKIKGGN

-325 RIFGNVDITSTKGE
+325 RVFGNVDITSTKGE
-339 KLNLDNFVYSSE
+339 RLLLDNFIYSSE

-363 YTSPT
+363 YTSPD

-381 TKEITTDKPF
+381 TKEVTTDKPF
-391 DSWNEKGEGITGT
+391 DSWNAKGEGLTGT
-404 NVVYNLGTK
+404 SIVYNLGTK

-441 GILSAPEPYVIKST
+441 GILTAPEPYVIKSSSG
-455 DETSTINGKSITYN
+455 DSTVNGNSITYN
-469 KKTGELTSPGE
+469 KKTGELVSPGE
-480 IILNNKGTIMKGHD
+480 IIVDNKGTIIKGHD

-500 SGLGKLQGP
+500 SGLGKIQGP

-514 KEDKMSGTAKEI
+514 KADNMSGIAKEL

-540 KVKQD
+540 KAKRE
-545 TTNMLVDNAR
+545 TTNMEFANAR
-555 YSYKDELVHVNT
+555 YSYKDELIHVNT

-575 KSMVGSV
+575 SSMVGSV

-588 PKDSILKG
+588 PKDSILRG

-610 QNIVLYNKENRR
+610 KNIVLYNKDERK
-622 LELIG
+622 LELVG
-627 NAYLSSGK
+627 DAYLSSGK

-654 PTNSIIHYDQYT
+654 PTNSVIHYDQYT
-666 VKSTYGKVNKE
+666 IKSSYAKVNRE
-677 SGEIFVKNA
+677 SGAVFAKNA
-686 DVKSLDGNDFS
+686 DVKSVDGNEFS
-697 SNQAKGNIN
+697 ANQAKGNTN
-706 NVVHFTGN
+706 DVVHFTGN
-714 VKGKSKQKEGDVYF
+714 VKGKSKQKEGDVFF

-738 KVNNKYEAKKV
+738 KINDKYQAKKV
-749 IVNTKSTFTQLNRK
+749 IVDSKSTFTQLNRR
-763 IVSNYMELDLI
+763 IDSNYLELDLI
-774 KKEVYAKD
+774 KKEVYAK
-782 KPVLTID
+782 KNPVLTID

-805 YIDQD
+805 YIDKE

-818 YVKNVNEKKEEVVLT
+818 YVKNIDEKKEETVLT
-833 ADRGA
+833 ADRGT
-838 VTKKMADVYDRVKV
+838 VTREMADVYDRVKIV
-852 VTKDSVTTA
+852 RKDSVTTA

-866 DMENRKIRAKGNVH
+866 DIVNRKIRAKGNVH
-880 VEYQTDKSAGNVFD
+880 VEYTGDKSTSTIFND
-894 NMTSTNTKKTTKK
+894 MTSTKKK

>member
-381 TKEITTDKPF
+381 TKEITTDRPF

-404 NVVYNLGTK
+404 NIVYNLGTK

-435 TYKEET
+435 TYKEDT

-706 NVVHFTGN
+706 NIVHFTGN

-738 KVNNKYEAKKV
+738 KVNDKYEAKKV

-789 DGPKGNT
+789 DGEKGNT

-805 YIDQD
+805 YIDKE

-818 YVKNVNEKKEEVVLT
+818 YVKNINEKKEETVLT
-833 ADRGA
+833 ADRGT
-838 VTKKMADVYDRVKV
+838 VTKQMADVYDRVKV
-852 VTKDSVTTA
+852 VTKDSVITA

-866 DMENRKIRAKGNVH
+866 DIVNRKIRAKGNVH
-880 VEYQTDKSAGNVFD
+880 VDYTSSKSASSIFND
-894 NMTSTNTKKTTKK
+894 MTSTKK

>member
-404 NVVYNLGTK
+404 NIVYNLGTK

-789 DGPKGNT
+789 DGEKGNT

-805 YIDQD
+805 YIDKE

-818 YVKNVNEKKEEVVLT
+818 YVKNINEKKEETVLT
-833 ADRGA
+833 ADRGT
-838 VTKKMADVYDRVKV
+838 VTKQMADVYDRVKV
-852 VTKDSVTTA
+852 VTKDSVITA

-866 DMENRKIRAKGNVH
+866 DIVNRKIRAKGNVH
-880 VEYQTDKSAGNVFD
+880 VDY
-894 NMTSTNTKKTTKK
+894 TS

>member
-1 MTKKKIIYIVL
+1 MSKKKIIYIVL

-89 DKNLTLDT
+89 NKNLTLDT

-112 ELKFNKETKELVSTK
+112 ELKFNKEAKELVSTK

-176 DNNTKIITLEG
+176 NNNTKIITLEG

-193 RIGEVGD
+193 RIGEIGD

-218 EKEISGTFS
+218 EKEMSGTFS
-227 KVYFNL
+227 KVYFDL

-243 FDMKYDEVGL
+243 FDLKYDEVGL
-253 KGKDIVLNETTQS
+253 RGKNIVLNETTQS
-266 FKVTGDVKFTY
+266 LKVTDDVKFTY
-277 QDYIFDVS
+277 QDYVFDVS

-291 NSDIINV
+291 NSDIINI
-298 YGQIKGGN
+298 YGKIKGGN
-306 PIYSV
+306 PVYSV

-318 NINDKKI
+318 NVNDKKI

-339 KLNLDNFVYSSE
+339 KLVLDNVVYSSA

-363 YTSPT
+363 YTSST

-381 TKEITTDKPF
+381 TKEVTTNKPF
-391 DSWNEKGEGITGT
+391 DSWNQKGEGLTGT
-404 NVVYNLGTK
+404 SISYNLGTK

-435 TYKEET
+435 TYKEDT
-441 GILSAPEPYVIKST
+441 GILSAPEPYVIKSI

-555 YSYKDELVHVNT
+555 YSYKDGLVHVNT
-567 PVKFNDPV
+567 PVKFNDSV

-582 SSATYS
+582 NSATYS

-706 NVVHFTGN
+706 DVVHFTGN
-714 VKGKSKQKEGDVYF
+714 VKGKSTQKEGDVYF
-728 TGDKADLYMS
+728 TGDKVDLYMG
-738 KVNNKYEAKKV
+738 KVNDKYEAKKV
-749 IVNTKSTFTQLNRK
+749 IVDTKSTFTQLNRK

-774 KKEVYAKD
+774 KKEIYAKD
-782 KPVLTID
+782 RPILTID
-789 DGPKGNT
+789 DGEKGNT
-796 LVKADDVTG
+796 LVKADDVTA
-805 YIDQD
+805 YIDKE

-818 YVKNVNEKKEEVVLT
+818 YVKNINEKKEETVLT
-833 ADRGA
+833 AERGT
-838 VTKKMADVYDRVKV
+838 VTKQMADVYDRVKI

-866 DMENRKIRAKGNVH
+866 DMVNRKIRAKGNVH
-880 VEYQTDKSAGNVFD
+880 VDYTGDKSA
-894 NMTSTNTKKTTKK
+894 STIFNDMASTKKK

>member
-67 FEKAKAIIQGMIL
+67 FEKAKAVIQGMIL

-404 NVVYNLGTK
+404 NIVYNLGTK

-555 YSYKDELVHVNT
+555 YLYKDELVHVNT

-738 KVNNKYEAKKV
+738 KVNDKYQAKKV

-789 DGPKGNT
+789 DGEKGNT

-805 YIDQD
+805 YIDKE

-818 YVKNVNEKKEEVVLT
+818 YVKNINEKKEETVLT
-833 ADRGA
+833 ADRGT
-838 VTKKMADVYDRVKV
+838 VTKQMADVYDRVKV
-852 VTKDSVTTA
+852 VTKDSVITA

-866 DMENRKIRAKGNVH
+866 DIVNRKIRAKGNVH
-880 VEYQTDKSAGNVFD
+880 VDYTSDKSASSIFND
-894 NMTSTNTKKTTKK
+894 MASTKKK

>member
-404 NVVYNLGTK
+404 NIVYNLGTK

-610 QNIVLYNKENRR
+610 QSIVLYNKENRR

-738 KVNNKYEAKKV
+738 KVNDKYEAKKV

-774 KKEVYAKD
+774 KKEVYVKD

-789 DGPKGNT
+789 DGEKGNT

-805 YIDQD
+805 YIDKE

-818 YVKNVNEKKEEVVLT
+818 YVKNINEKKEETVLT
-833 ADRGA
+833 ADRGT
-838 VTKKMADVYDRVKV
+838 VTKQMADVYDRVKV
-852 VTKDSVTTA
+852 VTKDSVITA

-866 DMENRKIRAKGNVH
+866 DIVNRKIRAKGNVH
-880 VEYQTDKSAGNVFD
+880 VDYTSGKSASSIFND
-894 NMTSTNTKKTTKK
+894 TTSTKKK